1 MVKGAVEFDTMAMS
15 CRRTSAICENPNH
28 PIGCAPAICENPNH
42 PIGRALTICE
52 NPNHPIS
59 AKTSLW
65 WRFPQRAR
73 TATLLRSLPL
83 VDCSLPHGQLSL
95 SAIYIELHWMKAG
108 FLLGTDWAYQ
118 SRYTVLGRASRET
131 VVWMNRLKRYLVLSW
146 QITNILRNFNSIFI
160 LTLANG
166 ILLTFKTTVWNHLKV
181 KGAFLHSKED
191 MPKCRLHPWCGLYCH
206 PHFPFLGNARCF
218 SRVYLPGALVL
229 HHSGSTALDIWT
241 QIDSLF
247 QFVFLKTNTAI
258 AISTQR
264 LSVGFPGHQQTHEC
278 LGFESSPSGSWRNSS
293 ANLEWCI
300 LQRAHTTQEMTKPQW
315 TALISSPLLIR
326 PSHHFTQGLMKK
338 LS

>member
-1 MVKGAVEFDTMAMS
+1 MPGSWEKWAKFLKAQHQHRGVEPPGPQPSVPNSEWLNGSNTANGITCKISERKHPNSVLKGAVEFDTMAMS

-28 PIGCAPAICENPNH
+28 PIGCAPAIYENPNH
-42 PIGRALTICE
+42 PIGRALPICE

-59 AKTSLW
+59 AKTSMW

-83 VDCSLPHGQLSL
+83 VDCSLQHGQLSL

-181 KGAFLHSKED
+181 KGAFSHSKED
-191 MPKCRLHPWCGLYCH
+191 MPKCRLNPWCGLYCH
-206 PHFPFLGNARCF
+206 PHFPFLGNARCS

-229 HHSGSTALDIWT
+229 HHSGSTALDINSNW
-241 QIDSLF
+241 
-247 QFVFLKTNTAI
+247 
-258 AISTQR
+258 
-264 LSVGFPGHQQTHEC
+264 QTVLIC
-278 LGFESSPSGSWRNSS
+278 LPED
-293 ANLEWCI
+293 
-300 LQRAHTTQEMTKPQW
+300 
-315 TALISSPLLIR
+315 
-326 PSHHFTQGLMKK
+326 
-338 LS
+338 